1 MRGGEAIIES
11 LKNMGVKTIFGYP
24 GGQTIPFYDMLY
36 DADIDHILVRH
47 EQAAAHAADGYARAS
62 GRVGVCVATSG
73 PGATNLVTGIG
84 TAYMDSSPIVAITG
98 QVPTHLI
105 GNDAFQEA
113 DIIGITMPIVKHSY
127 QPKNPDFIPSMIKT
141 SFEIALSGRPGPV
154 LIDVPKEVQEGEL
167 TKFDDTLIDT
177 PGYNP
182 TIKGNLRQIKKAC
195 KLINESKRPMILAGA
210 GVIIS
215 NACGELKNLAQT
227 INAPVMTS
235 LLGKGAID
243 ETSDLALGMLGMHG
257 RKVSNDMVNEADLLI
272 AIGIRFSDRTT
283 GRLDSFLPDTKI
295 IHIDIDP
302 AEIGKNVE
310 IDLPIVG
317 DAKNILK
324 SLNKQ
329 LKGHKVSADVNSWT
343 DKIIQMKKE
352 LYPRVTYDDVPLK
365 PQSVI
370 KEISEVLTPDSIL
383 TTDVGQNQMWAAHF
397 YDTQKPRK
405 FISSGGLGT
414 MGFGFPSAIGA
425 KVACPEDP
433 VVSLNGDGG
442 FLMVCQELAT
452 VREYDLPVIAIVLE
466 NRTLGMVYQWQSLL
480 YNERHSQ
487 TLLGNSPDFVKLA
500 ESFGVNALRITKPG
514 ETKEA
519 LAGAIKD
526 NEPILL
532 DVIIDSEEALPMLP
546 PGAGINEMIG
556 EYKLERDVI

>member
-36 DADIDHILVRH
+36 DADMEHILVRH
-47 EQAAAHAADGYARAS
+47 EQCAAHAADGYARAS
-62 GRVGVCVATSG
+62 GRVGVCLATSG
-73 PGATNLVTGIG
+73 PGATNLVTGIA

-113 DIIGITMPIVKHSY
+113 DIVGITMPIVKHSY
-127 QPKNPDFIPSMIKT
+127 QPKDPDLIPSMIKS
-141 SFEIALSGRPGPV
+141 SFEIAASGRPGPV

-167 TKFDDTLIDT
+167 TKFEDSLIDA

-182 TIKGNLRQIKKAC
+182 TTKGNIRQIKKASE
-195 KLINESKRPMILAGA
+195 LIKQAKKPMILAGA
-210 GVIIS
+210 GVIIA
-215 NACGELKNLAQT
+215 NACCELKKLSDT
-227 INAPVMTS
+227 IDAPVMTS

-257 RKVSNDMVNEADLLI
+257 RKVSNDYINESDLLI

-283 GRLDSFLPDTKI
+283 GRLDSFLPDTKV

-302 AEIGKNVE
+302 AEIGKNVDV
-310 IDLPIVG
+310 DLPIVG
-317 DAKNILK
+317 DAKNVLK
-324 SLNKQ
+324 SLNKV
-329 LKGHKVSADVNSWT
+329 LNGYEASDDVKSWANFI
-343 DKIIQMKKE
+343 KQKKLE
-352 LYPRVTYDDVPLK
+352 LLPRVTYDDVPLK
-365 PQSVI
+365 PQTVI
-370 KEISEVLTPDSIL
+370 KEISEVLTADSIL

-397 YDTQKPRK
+397 YDAQKPRK

-425 KVACPEDP
+425 KVACPDDP
-433 VVSLNGDGG
+433 VVSINGDGG

-452 VREYDLPVIAIVLE
+452 VYDYDIPVIAVVLE
-466 NRTLGMVYQWQSLL
+466 NRTLGMVYQWQTLL
-480 YNERHSQ
+480 YNKRHSQ
-487 TLLGNSPDFVKLA
+487 TVFKDSPDFVKLA
-500 ESFGVNALRITKPG
+500 ESFGINAVRITQPG

-519 LAGAIKD
+519 LKSAIKD
-526 NEPILL
+526 NEAVLL
-532 DVIIDSEEALPMLP
+532 NVVVDSEEALPMLP

-556 EYKLERDVI
+556 EYKLEKDVI